1 MSIEEA
7 INILKN
13 LKVKKIDGHEEI
25 TEALVLAIGALGCW
39 GRFLDYM
46 TTEGAEE
53 TDIDKLKAGLWNIVA
68 CDEVEE

>member
-1 MSIEEA
+1 MKIEEA
-7 INILKN
+7 ISILKN
-13 LKVKKIDGHEEI
+13 LKVKKNEGYEPI
-25 TEALVLAIGALGCW
+25 TEAIFIAIEALECW

-46 TTEGAEE
+46 DVEGANE